1 MVNDSKIP
9 NWFVNCVAAQIL
21 VEDHG
26 LKISPDIWTRTPRI
40 QGRYWYSYNQ
50 DKLIRLD
57 PSVRPPLYQLHVD
70 HVLALK
76 LIPTEEARSEYVKA
90 VGIVIQ

>member
-1 MVNDSKIP
+1 MSASHKIP
-9 NWFVNCVAAQIL
+9 NWFVNCAAAQIL

-26 LKISPDIWTRTPRI
+26 LKITPSLGTYSHT
-40 QGRYWYSYNQ
+40 QGRYWYSYDQ

-70 HVLALK
+70 HVLAIK
-76 LIPTEEARSEYVKA
+76 LIPTEEARSEYVKT
-90 VGIVIQ
+90 VGTVIN